1 MFRDFDETVRHGDHL
16 PCVTDSDGSVDSRL
30 PPEPRIVALS
40 CQESSDLSLQHHGVS
55 AASLTPRDSQQV
67 AASSVDNI
75 GTNGARLVDEL
86 CHIALTQTDFLGDL
100 LPGDPVRIWDHA
112 ANAIDWAVEIHE
124 ELHPGVTVP
133 LEVVEAARTE
143 LTQQAHD
150 ILADQARLE
159 EDALYDAQ
167 QAGDLDHDGSA
178 ISYPRYYGV

>member
-1 MFRDFDETVRHGDHL
+1 MFRDFDETAQHGDHL
-16 PCVTDSDGSVDSRL
+16 PCVGGSVASRL
-30 PPEPRIVALS
+30 PPEPRIVALPLRL
-40 CQESSDLSLQHHGVS
+40 SSDFTLHNQTDS

-67 AASSVDNI
+67 APSPSHNN
-75 GTNGARLVDEL
+75 GTNGARLADEL

-133 LEVVEAARTE
+133 LEVIVAARTE

-150 ILADQARLE
+150 VLADQARLE
-159 EDALYDAQ
+159 DDALYDAQ

-178 ISYPRYYGV
+178 ISYPRYFGV